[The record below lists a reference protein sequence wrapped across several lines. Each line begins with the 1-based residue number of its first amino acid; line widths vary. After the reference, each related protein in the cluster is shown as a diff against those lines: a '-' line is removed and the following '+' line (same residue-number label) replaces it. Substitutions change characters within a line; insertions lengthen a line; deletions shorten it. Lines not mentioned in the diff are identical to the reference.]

1 MLNIIIISLQS
12 VNEWP
17 VFNLKK
23 HIDKHSKITASKDSL
38 QYLIRLLS
46 SKHLLC
52 SLNIWNFYYC
62 QLSRRS
68 ILDSLGLQRV
78 FRRTNLAYR
87 MHLFGGL
94 FQTWKKKEK
103 TE

>member
-23 HIDKHSKITASKDSL
+23 HIDKHSKITASKDSW

-46 SKHLLC
+46 SKQLLC
-52 SLNIWNFYYC
+52 SLNIWNFYLYNN
-62 QLSRRS
+62 
-68 ILDSLGLQRV
+68 V
-78 FRRTNLAYR
+78 VLAMTMPYS
-87 MHLFGGL
+87 GQG
-94 FQTWKKKEK
+94 
-103 TE
+103 